1 MLRVVECYV
10 VCSSYLLLI
19 ISILLSPVLSLQD
32 TCCTNIFITLSA
44 ESHYSLRVHEHD
56 PLVCVS
62 VLNSLSV
69 KQLNLTEARYRLR
82 THNLIEGLD
91 STILTKSEA

>member
-1 MLRVVECYV
+1 MLPVVDCYV

-32 TCCTNIFITLSA
+32 SCCTNIFITLSA

-56 PLVCVS
+56 RRVS